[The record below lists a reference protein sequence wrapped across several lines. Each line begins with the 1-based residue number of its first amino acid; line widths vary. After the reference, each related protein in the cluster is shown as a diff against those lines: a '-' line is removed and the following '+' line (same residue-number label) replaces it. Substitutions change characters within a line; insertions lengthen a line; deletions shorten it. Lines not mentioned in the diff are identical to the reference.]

1 VEENI
6 YQFGIIFI
14 LIGFP
19 KMVYKPRE
27 EKKAADAE

>member
-1 VEENI
+1 MFI
-6 YQFGIIFI
+6 FGIIFI